1 MLVIVSM
8 VIVGTSS
15 VGCRRSRSDRL
26 RRSVRSARDG
36 EVLADDVGDG
46 LLVAGDDLR
55 LQEMKTVIE
64 RGIARGDLRPDTDV
78 RIAHELLLGPLYY
91 RLLFSGAPL
100 DNRHAN
106 AIVGAMMRAFAPVD

>member
-1 MLVIVSM
+1 LLRFVRGAKTIVRPGG
-8 VIVGTSS
+8 I
-15 VGCRRSRSDRL
+15 
-26 RRSVRSARDG
+26 
-36 EVLADDVGDG
+36 
-46 LLVAGDDLR
+46 VAGLASTIATNPHLGRIYRQQIVDLR
-55 LQEMKTVIE
+55 LQEMKTVID

-106 AIVGAMMRAFAPVD
+106 AIVDAMMRAFAPVD

>member
-1 MLVIVSM
+1 M
-8 VIVGTSS
+8 
-15 VGCRRSRSDRL
+15 
-26 RRSVRSARDG
+26 
-36 EVLADDVGDG
+36 LADDVGDG

-91 RLLFSGAPL
+91 RLLFSGAPF